1 MSSPPS
7 FSPPGPCSCAGAT
20 LGGVSVSHSCRPGE
34 YLYVKEIHYN
44 QHGLL
49 LLQGQGIYRLADSWY
64 PVQAGDAIWMA
75 PYVLQW
81 YGALGTQT
89 SRYILCKH
97 CLMLWLAPAAAASVQ
112 RLTTWLLLQIRM

>member
-1 MSSPPS
+1 MRSPIWALLLCWS
-7 FSPPGPCSCAGAT
+7 IIRQSE
-20 LGGVSVSHSCRPGE
+20 SVCHSCRPGE

-89 SRYILCKH
+89 SRYILCEH
-97 CLMLWLAPAAAASVQ
+97 YLMLGLAPAADASVQ
-112 RLTTWLLLQIRM
+112 WLTTWLLLQIRM